1 MNQCFELIARESQPW
16 WSCFHLS
23 AVTLVI
29 RFLGYRKF
37 LALNPWKLSIVHRV
51 FSCRS
56 KKEHN
61 SRPKILQTQNKMFC
75 ANLNENL
82 AYLGTSDAMLA
93 WKKFGEGRDRWLERF
108 SCLQLAVVSSTFGI
122 LDKAHLHYYQLYTKE
137 LSLWY
142 TDIKRSIRSTIQ

>member
-1 MNQCFELIARESQPW
+1 
-16 WSCFHLS
+16 
-23 AVTLVI
+23 
-29 RFLGYRKF
+29 
-37 LALNPWKLSIVHRV
+37 
-51 FSCRS
+51 
-56 KKEHN
+56 
-61 SRPKILQTQNKMFC
+61 
-75 ANLNENL
+75 L